1 MTEKEMKEQSERV
14 EKARK
19 EEIARMSDELAG
31 LRIEAE
37 HWALS
42 RKISDERLAIVE
54 NNVREAEL
62 YARFRSGK
70 ESKEKSNEV

>member
-1 MTEKEMKEQSERV
+1 MKEQSERV

-19 EEIARMSDELAG
+19 EEIARMSDELKG

>member
-19 EEIARMSDELAG
+19 EEIVQMSNELKG
-31 LRIEAE
+31 LAIEAE
-37 HWALS
+37 YWSLS
-42 RKISDERLAIVE
+42 RRISDDRLTIVE
-54 NNVREAEL
+54 NNVKEAEL